1 MTTARIS
8 PLTHT
13 LPVRGFAPTAFD
25 LNRLFDA
32 TWRGFGS
39 GRAAIGGAGFRP
51 RVDVHEGDDAYR
63 ICVELPG
70 LGEDDIQVEVEDN
83 VLSISGERKQDSR
96 DGDAKGARYL
106 ESLRGSFRR
115 TFMLPE
121 GVDSE
126 AVKASYA
133 NGVLEVTV
141 PKPAAPEPE
150 VRTIPVEVG

>member
-13 LPVRGFAPTAFD
+13 LPVRWFAPPAFQLD
-25 LNRLFDA
+25 RLFDTA
-32 TWRGFGS
+32 WRGFGS
-39 GRAAIGGAGFRP
+39 GRAASDGSAFRP
-51 RVDVHEGDDAYR
+51 RVDIHEGDDSYR

-70 LGEDDIQVEVEDN
+70 LGEENIKVEVEDN
-83 VLSISGERKQDSR
+83 ALRISGERKQDG
-96 DGDAKGARYL
+96 GDENGARHR

-126 AVKASYA
+126 AVKAGYA

-141 PKPAAPEPE
+141 PKPSTPEPE
-150 VRTIPVEVG
+150 VRTIPVEVA

>member
-13 LPVRGFAPTAFD
+13 LPVRWFAPPAFQLD
-25 LNRLFDA
+25 RLFDTA
-32 TWRGFGS
+32 WRGFGS
-39 GRAAIGGAGFRP
+39 GRTASDGSAFRP
-51 RVDVHEGDDAYR
+51 RVDIHEGDDSYR

-70 LGEDDIQVEVEDN
+70 LGEENIKVEVEDN
-83 VLSISGERKQDSR
+83 ALRISGERKQDG
-96 DGDAKGARYL
+96 GDENGARHR

-126 AVKASYA
+126 AVKAGYA